1 MELNEICE
9 KLELYKL
16 THPNL
21 YFIINNY
28 IEQKNKAQLLFL
40 KNLKET
46 IDNLKNISDITSQE
60 IILLNSY
67 LILNNYT

>member
-21 YFIINNY
+21 YFIIHNY
-28 IEQKNKAQLLFL
+28 IEQKKKAQLLFL

>member
-1 MELNEICE
+1 M
-9 KLELYKL
+9 
-16 THPNL
+16 